1 MVEAIV
7 VEADL
12 AEGCNMAVR
21 FAGSGEGSNF

>member
-12 AEGCNMAVR
+12 TEGCNMAVGS
-21 FAGSGEGSNF
+21 AGGDEGSNF